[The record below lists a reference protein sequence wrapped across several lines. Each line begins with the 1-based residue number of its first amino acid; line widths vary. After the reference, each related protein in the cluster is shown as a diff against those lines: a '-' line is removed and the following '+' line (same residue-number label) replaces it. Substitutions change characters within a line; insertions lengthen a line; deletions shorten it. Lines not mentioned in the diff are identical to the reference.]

1 MTKIVDFNYPDH
13 YNHDDKIIDTP
24 YSRTTRNRMSR
35 CVNIAKSLFSKGV
48 TSNGRTFNCT
58 FAFNKSKLLAIGINN
73 YNREVIY
80 IKSLKTPYKIY
91 GEKNYNP
98 SLHGEI
104 SCLLKLGLEDCSHLD
119 FYSIRLNKWKK
130 CCCSRPCLN
139 CENILNQVGFKHVWY
154 FDKDMEMRSL

>member
-1 MTKIVDFNYPDH
+1 MSKKEEFKNHNH
-13 YNHDDKIIDTP
+13 YNQNDNILDTP
-24 YSRTTRNRMSR
+24 YSMTIRNRMSR

-73 YNREVIY
+73 YNKEIVY
-80 IKSLKTPYKIY
+80 IKSLKTPYKVH
-91 GEKNYNP
+91 GESNYHP

-119 FYSIRLNKWKK
+119 FYSIRLNKDNK

-154 FDKDMEMRSL
+154 FDTEMNMRSL

>member
-1 MTKIVDFNYPDH
+1 MNNTDEFKNHDH
-13 YNHDDKIIDTP
+13 YNHDDEILEIP

-73 YNREVIY
+73 YNRVVNY
-80 IKSLKTPYKIY
+80 IPSLNTCYKKY
-91 GEKNYNP
+91 GEDAYTP
-98 SLHGEI
+98 SMHGEV

-119 FYSIRLNKWKK
+119 FYSIRLNKDNK
-130 CCCSRPCLN
+130 CCCSRPCLS
-139 CENILNQVGFKHVWY
+139 CEALLKQVGFKHVWY
-154 FDKDMEMRSL
+154 FDKDMKMRSL

>member
-1 MTKIVDFNYPDH
+1 MVEFKNHEH
-13 YNHDDKIIDTP
+13 YNQNDELLDTP
-24 YSRTTRNRMSR
+24 YSRTIRNRMSR

-73 YNREVIY
+73 YNKQIQY
-80 IKSLKTPYKIY
+80 LKQFKTNYCVY
-91 GEKNYNP
+91 CGENYHP
-98 SLHGEI
+98 SLHDEI
-104 SCLLKLGLEDCSHLD
+104 SCLLKLGLEDCSHID
-119 FYSIRLNKWKK
+119 FYSVRINKWKK

-154 FDKDMEMRSL
+154 FDKDMKMRSL